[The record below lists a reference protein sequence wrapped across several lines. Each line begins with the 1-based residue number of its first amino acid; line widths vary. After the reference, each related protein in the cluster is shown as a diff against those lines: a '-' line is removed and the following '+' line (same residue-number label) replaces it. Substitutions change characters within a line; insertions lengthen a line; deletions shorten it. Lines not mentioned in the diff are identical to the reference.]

1 MKHSIKPLA
10 AAVALAISGVASA
23 AYTTGDLII
32 QVYDPISGTVLD
44 ADLGTAIQ
52 TTTVSSQILD
62 TVAGYNSFLSAATG
76 PASGWEFTVEGGSA
90 STGVGDI
97 AASDVLPSITLAQSR
112 GIFGTGIQNTIAT
125 ALNGS
130 TTGSYVLETG
140 GATFITNTSWG
151 VTAIQNVQNPAS
163 LFYISGGKTTG
174 SVVVNV
180 APVAFNFATGVLSI
194 GSATTS
200 PTPEPGTYALMAA
213 GLLAVGAIV
222 RRRARS

>member
-1 MKHSIKPLA
+1 MKHSIKTLA

-32 QVYDPISGTVLD
+32 QVYDPASGTVLD
-44 ADLGTAIQ
+44 ADLGTPIQ
-52 TTTVSSQILD
+52 SATVSTQILD
-62 TVAGYNSFLSAATG
+62 SVAGFSSFTAAATG
-76 PASGWEFTVEGGSA
+76 PSSGWEFTVIGGSG

-97 AASDVLPSITLAQSR
+97 GAASVLPSITLSQDKVTFS
-112 GIFGTGIQNTIAT
+112 TGVQNAITT

-130 TTGSYVLETG
+130 TNSYVLETG
-140 GATFITNTSWG
+140 SATFVTTANWG
-151 VTAIQNVQNPAS
+151 VTALQNVDNPSS

-174 SVVVNV
+174 STVVNV
-180 APVAFNFATGVLSI
+180 APLAFNFSTGVLSI
-194 GSATTS
+194 GTATTS